1 MCMRFILLLLKM
13 LSLGK
18 QPNKR
23 WVQKNITE
31 LNFMKKK
38 GSTKKN
44 NKKNP
49 NKHLYPGIYSKH

>member
-1 MCMRFILLLLKM
+1 M